1 MATLDIFN
9 DDAFSVSQL
18 TDTIVDIPRVPTM
31 LGDMNLFS
39 ESGINTLTFMIERKG
54 AELNLVPTSPRGGVG
69 QPTKTGTRK
78 LIPLATVH
86 LQENDAVLAD
96 VVQGVRAFG
105 SETEVETISGVVRDR
120 LTLMKENLDL
130 TMEFH
135 RVGAL
140 KGKVLDADG
149 TSVILDVYDAF
160 GMTKTSQAW
169 NIETASTSID
179 PVELTYNLKR
189 TIRNKLGGR
198 GFSGVMVICNN
209 DFLRNL
215 LKHNKMKE
223 AYALWRENAYLR
235 TDSMGADFVFNDVTF
250 RVYDYDIGGSPII
263 GAGYAYAFPVG
274 VQGMFRTVYSPADYM
289 ETVNTVGVPYYAKQE
304 RMAFDKGVGLEA
316 QSNPLSYNKYPE
328 AVIELFHG
336 ATLP

>member
-18 TDTIVDIPRVPTM
+18 TGTIVDIPRVPTL

-39 ESGINTLTFMIERKG
+39 ESGISTLTFMIERKG

-69 QPTKTGTRK
+69 QTIKSGNRK

-86 LQENDAVLAD
+86 LQENDAVMAD
-96 VVQGVRAFG
+96 VVQSVRAFG

-120 LTLMKENLDL
+120 LTRMKENIDL
-130 TMEFH
+130 TLEYH

-149 TSVILDVYDAF
+149 TSEILDVYAAF
-160 GMTKTSQAW
+160 GVTKTTQAW
-169 NIETASTSID
+169 NTETANTAID

-198 GFSGVMVICNN
+198 AFTGVMVICNN
-209 DFLRNL
+209 TFLRGL

-235 TDSMGADFVFNDVTF
+235 QDSMGSDFVFNDVTF
-250 RVYDYDIGGSPII
+250 RVYDYDIGGAPII
-263 GAGYAYAFPVG
+263 AEGYAYAFPIG
-274 VQGMFRTVYSPADYM
+274 VQGMFQTVYSPADYV
-289 ETVNTVGVPYYAKQE
+289 ETVNTKGVPYYAKQE
-304 RMAFDKGVGLEA
+304 RMRMDKGVELEA
-316 QSNPLSYNKYPE
+316 QSNPLSYNKFPE

-336 ATLP
+336 SSVP